1 MINDYLSLS
10 TRTGFNKSLSHFRMV
25 SGIVDQL
32 DKGENLADVIDKLEK
47 GKKVEKA
54 QIGPILNAIV
64 IDRLAF
70 SHLSFN
76 LTVGLNE
83 FQEICDNFKNW
94 NRLEIVIAYH
104 HPQLGVNLINPKD
117 ISHWEALR
125 ELQRN
130 ELVVLYIHAVEEEDR
145 GLEASA
151 LEAVRDLLMG
161 KNPADTK
168 QFGGAAPKAPSPK
181 PPPKQPPA
189 PVQSLPFVNTQTA
202 TPQSRQSTE
211 PPPPSSAKGKAGG
224 DIGKPEKEAP
234 SAPRGKMKMTPKYSV
249 QVSNE
254 LFHNGNVEAWK
265 NIVESYMTKYQGTE
279 VHIFHDGQKVNNI
292 NSLFKWGKVKHGDV
306 ILFSVAGDEIKGV
319 AKLQRYLYEGASLRF
334 ENYLKKDINK
344 VLNLF

>member
-10 TRTGFNKSLSHFRMV
+10 TRAGFNKSLSHFRMV

-32 DKGENLADVIDKLEK
+32 DKGGNLADIIDKLEK

-64 IDRLAF
+64 IDRLAY

-76 LTVGLNE
+76 LPVGLDE
-83 FQEICDNFKNW
+83 FQGICEKFQGW

-104 HPQLGVNLINPKD
+104 HPQLGINLINPKD
-117 ISHWEALR
+117 IGHWEAIR
-125 ELQRN
+125 ELDRD
-130 ELVVLYIHAVEEEDR
+130 ELVVLYLRALNEEDR
-145 GLEASA
+145 GLEAPA
-151 LEAVRDLLMG
+151 LDAVRNLLAG
-161 KNPADTK
+161 KEVSDTK
-168 QFGGAAPKAPSPK
+168 QFGGATPKAP
-181 PPPKQPPA
+181 PPPKETTL
-189 PVQSLPFVNTQTA
+189 PVRT
-202 TPQSRQSTE
+202 TPVEETPTVGTDSTPT
-211 PPPPSSAKGKAGG
+211 PPPPPKAEGGQEPGQAGKA
-224 DIGKPEKEAP
+224 AP

-265 NIVESYMTKYQGTE
+265 NIVESYMTKHAGTE
-279 VHIFHDGQKVNNI
+279 VHIFHDGQKINNI
-292 NSLFKWGKVKHGDV
+292 NALFKWGRVKHGDV

-334 ENYLKKDINK
+334 ENYLKKDVNK